1 MTAYGSYG
9 KDLGFDAAAAIMKY
23 RFVKLSGNPEEVTP
37 VTGVADNPVGV
48 AQFSVTLAE
57 IANGKGASVRV
68 DGVSEIEVT
77 VAVNEG
83 DLAGLNADGTCSI
96 AATGDRIVGQ
106 YLTSTAGAGRASLAI
121 DVERGA
127 VAA

>member
-9 KDLGFDAAAAIMKY
+9 KDLGFDAAAAIEKF
-23 RFVKLSGNPEEVTP
+23 RFVKLSGAPETVTP
-37 VTGVADNPVGV
+37 VTGVADQPVGV
-48 AQFSVTLAE
+48 AQFSVTAAE
-57 IANGKGASVRV
+57 ILKGKGASVRV
-68 DGVSEIEVT
+68 SGVSEVEVT

-96 AATGDRIVGQ
+96 AAAGDRIVGQ
-106 YLTSTAGAGRASLAI
+106 YLTATAGAGRASLML

>member
-9 KDLGFDAAAAIMKY
+9 KDLGFDVSAAITKF
-23 RFVKLSGNPEEVTP
+23 RFVKLTGAVETVGP
-37 VTGVADNPVGV
+37 VTGVADNPIGV
-48 AQFSVTLAE
+48 AQFSVTAAE
-57 IANGKGASVRV
+57 ILKGKGASVRV
-68 DGVSEIEVT
+68 SGVTEVEVT

-96 AATGDRIVGQ
+96 ANTGDRIVGQ
-106 YLTSTAGAGRASLAI
+106 YVTPTAGAGRASLNI
-121 DVERGA
+121 DIERGA